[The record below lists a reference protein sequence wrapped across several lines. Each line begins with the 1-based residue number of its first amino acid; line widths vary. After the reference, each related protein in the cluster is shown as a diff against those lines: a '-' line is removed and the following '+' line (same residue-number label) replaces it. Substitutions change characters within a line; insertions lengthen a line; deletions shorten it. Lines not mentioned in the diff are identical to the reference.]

1 MNNENNKK
9 ITSDWVKAQFK
20 VEEQIVSDRRNARRQ
35 QQEEH
40 KRKRKRNKVEENNT
54 CQTI

>member
-9 ITSDWVKAQFK
+9 FTSDWVKAQVK
-20 VEEQIVSDRRNARRQ
+20 VEEQIVSDRRNAKRQ
-35 QQEEH
+35 QQEEL
-40 KRKRKRNKVEENNT
+40 KRKRNKVEENNT

>member
-1 MNNENNKK
+1 MNNENNKR

-20 VEEQIVSDRRNARRQ
+20 VEEQIVTDRRNAKRQ
-35 QQEEH
+35 QQEEL
-40 KRKRKRNKVEENNT
+40 KRKRNKIEENNT